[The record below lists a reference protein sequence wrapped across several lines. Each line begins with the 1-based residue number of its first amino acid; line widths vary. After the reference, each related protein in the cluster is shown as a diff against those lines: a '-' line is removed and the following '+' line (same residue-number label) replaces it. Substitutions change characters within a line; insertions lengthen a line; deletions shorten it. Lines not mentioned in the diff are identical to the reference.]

1 MTAMRLFD
9 THAHF
14 TGTPEETAA
23 AIARAK
29 EAGVAAIMAVGGDAK
44 ANAGVLDAIAASP
57 DGVFGSVGY
66 DRESIDDE
74 RPPLDYSGMKAAG
87 EMGLDYFYDPDSR
100 KRQIALFEEQIAAA
114 AEHGLPAIIH
124 TRSADDDT
132 LDILKASSAK
142 AVIHCFTGSRQFA
155 RKLLDLGAYVS
166 ISGIVTFKSAD
177 NVREVATYIPDDRLL
192 IETDSP
198 FLAPTPMRGKPNEPQ
213 YLVHTAKFLAALR
226 EKGFEQFAE
235 MTFKNGQA
243 AFGL

>member
-1 MTAMRLFD
+1 MRIFD

-29 EAGVAAIMAVGGDAK
+29 EAGVAAIMAAGGDAK
-44 ANAGVLDAIAASP
+44 ANAGVHDAIAASP
-57 DGVFGSVGY
+57 EGVVGAVGY

-100 KRQIALFEEQIAAA
+100 DRQIALFEEQIAAA
-114 AEHGLPAIIH
+114 AELGLPAIIH

-132 LDILKASSAK
+132 INILKASAAR
-142 AVIHCFTGSRQFA
+142 AVIHCFTGSRQFC

-226 EKGFEQFAE
+226 GKDFGQFAQ

>member
-1 MTAMRLFD
+1 
-9 THAHF
+9 
-14 TGTPEETAA
+14 
-23 AIARAK
+23 
-29 EAGVAAIMAVGGDAK
+29 
-44 ANAGVLDAIAASP
+44 
-57 DGVFGSVGY
+57 
-66 DRESIDDE
+66 
-74 RPPLDYSGMKAAG
+74 
-87 EMGLDYFYDPDSR
+87 MGLDYFYDPDSR

-114 AEHGLPAIIH
+114 AELGLPAIIH

-132 LDILKASSAK
+132 IDILKASAAR

-235 MTFKNGQA
+235 MTFKNGQT